1 MFVLGT
7 KKKVEVIHVA
17 KNVFLR
23 MENKRVRFV
32 YEHIKEKNKG
42 AGCQKTVTNV

>member
-7 KKKVEVIHVA
+7 EKKVEVIHVT
-17 KNVFLR
+17 KNLFLH
-23 MENKRVRFV
+23 MENKRVRFA
-32 YEHIKEKNKG
+32 YEHIKEKKG